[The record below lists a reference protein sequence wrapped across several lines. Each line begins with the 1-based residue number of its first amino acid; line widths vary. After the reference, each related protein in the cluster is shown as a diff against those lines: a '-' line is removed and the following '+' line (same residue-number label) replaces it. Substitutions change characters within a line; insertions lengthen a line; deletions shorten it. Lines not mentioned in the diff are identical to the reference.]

1 MKEGGKVPKN
11 ELLRPTNDFV
21 FKALFGR
28 EEKECKMILMD
39 LLNAILKLKSP
50 NIITEIT
57 YLNPFNLKEF
67 KEDKLSILDI
77 KVKTAYGERINIE
90 MQVSDVDDYR
100 KRSLY
105 YWSKLYGETIIE
117 SEVYETLQKS
127 IMINIMNF
135 NLINETDKYHTVF
148 KIIEEEEK
156 FLLID
161 DLEIHYI
168 ELKKFN
174 DMKNID
180 EMNEIER
187 WITFIKH
194 AGREGKEH
202 VIDKL
207 TERSENIKM
216 AEKMLEKISAD
227 ELMRQ
232 KYLAVEK
239 ARRDEKSR
247 IYYAEKRGKEAGK
260 IEGAIEIAKNLIS
273 MDLPLEDVAKATKLS
288 IEEVKKL
295 KKDNVQ

>member
-1 MKEGGKVPKN
+1 MIC
-11 ELLRPTNDFV
+11 LRIQ
-21 FKALFGR
+21 L
-28 EEKECKMILMD
+28 
-39 LLNAILKLKSP
+39 
-50 NIITEIT
+50 
-57 YLNPFNLKEF
+57 
-67 KEDKLSILDI
+67 
-77 KVKTAYGERINIE
+77 
-90 MQVSDVDDYR
+90 
-100 KRSLY
+100 
-105 YWSKLYGETIIE
+105 WS
-117 SEVYETLQKS
+117 
-127 IMINIMNF
+127 
-135 NLINETDKYHTVF
+135 
-148 KIIEEEEK
+148 
-156 FLLID
+156 
-161 DLEIHYI
+161 
-168 ELKKFN
+168 
-174 DMKNID
+174 
-180 EMNEIER
+180 
-187 WITFIKH
+187 TFIKH

-260 IEGAIEIAKNLIS
+260 IEGKIEGAIEIAKNLIS